1 MPLSETAPPSSRVP
15 PAARQL
21 FWFIVVGGSGAVVF
35 VVLSTL
41 AISLR
46 TGVPD
51 WIMSALCYA
60 ALILPVYLAHRRLSF
75 RSDAPHTRALPRYV
89 ATQAC
94 AVALA
99 ALISYAVYALP
110 GLPTLVAAV
119 LVSGLTAVF
128 TFVVLKLWAFAA
140 RA

>member
-1 MPLSETAPPSSRVP
+1 MGLLDRLSENQ
-15 PAARQL
+15 RQL
-21 FWFIVVGGSGAVVF
+21 VFFVFVGGSGAVAF
-35 VVLSTL
+35 IVLSSL

-46 TGVPD
+46 TGLPD
-51 WIMSALCYA
+51 WLVSALVYA
-60 ALILPVYLAHRRLSF
+60 ALILPVYLAHRTLSF
-75 RSDAPHTRALPRYV
+75 RSDAPHKEALPRYV
-89 ATQAC
+89 ATQVC

-99 ALISYAVYALP
+99 ALISFGIYAIP
-110 GLPTLVAAV
+110 GLPTLVAAF